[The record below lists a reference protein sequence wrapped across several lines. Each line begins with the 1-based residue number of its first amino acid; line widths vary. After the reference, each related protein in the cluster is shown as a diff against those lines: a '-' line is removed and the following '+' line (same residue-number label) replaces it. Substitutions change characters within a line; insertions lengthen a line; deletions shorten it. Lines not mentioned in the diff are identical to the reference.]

1 MSGMIPQ
8 CLNNFTAMA
17 RNADLSET
25 IQVGVAIY
33 PGSHFTAVDQNS
45 VIYIDKAMVVWKGR
59 ADEYVRNLVLLR
71 VIDLSSNRLTGNF
84 PDEILNLTGLVSLN
98 LSRNSLSGRLPRDI
112 GHLNKLESLDLSRNQ
127 FSGEIPTSMSDLH
140 FLSHLDLSY
149 NKLSGKIP
157 PGTQLR
163 GFDASVYAGNEALCG
178 PPLPHNCSSEDP
190 PAHGTPSNETGE
202 DEIRKWFYV
211 GLGSGFVAGFWGFCG
226 VLVFNRA
233 WRYAYFSA
241 LSKSFDWL
249 LLKVALLRVRLLQR
263 SQI

>member
-1 MSGMIPQ
+1 
-8 CLNNFTAMA
+8 MA
-17 RNADLSET
+17 RNSNLNEIIEVEVVRVDLD
-25 IQVGVAIY
+25 
-33 PGSHFTAVDQNS
+33 FTVDQDS
-45 VIYIDKAMVVWKGR
+45 WTYIDKAMVVWKGR
-59 ADEYVRNLVLLR
+59 ADEYVRTLVLLR

-84 PDEILNLTGLVSLN
+84 PDEILNLTELVSLN
-98 LSRNSLSGRLPRDI
+98 LSRNSLSRRLPRDI

-127 FSGEIPTSMSDLH
+127 FSGEIPTSMSDLD

-157 PGTQLR
+157 PGTQLL
-163 GFDASVYAGNEALCG
+163 GFEASVYAGNEALCG
-178 PPLPHNCSSEDP
+178 PPLTPNCSSEDAP
-190 PAHGTPSNETGE
+190 THETPSNETVE

-241 LSKSFDWL
+241 LNKSFEWL